1 MIEIIPTFE
10 PNDNLATLL
19 HQQWIK
25 LLAYKVTATPMEEG
39 DPVAVLDVYF
49 TNGRRYFK
57 SDVVLVEK
65 RIQSLLE
72 GWGGGEDDHEQI
84 IESLLDRAVEVSA
97 SEAKS
102 SEQRHYTITDEGWQY
117 TDEEMLERV
126 ALGTEDP
133 HLANLLHKLA
143 NFLPEVSLVS
153 LADPAAQVAA
163 AAVAYA
169 WSTL

>member
-1 MIEIIPTFE
+1 
-10 PNDNLATLL
+10 
-19 HQQWIK
+19 
-25 LLAYKVTATPMEEG
+25 
-39 DPVAVLDVYF
+39 
-49 TNGRRYFK
+49 
-57 SDVVLVEK
+57 
-65 RIQSLLE
+65 LLE